1 MPVIGKK
8 RLGDLLVRSGSI
20 SQEQLKAALK
30 EQKSTGA
37 RLGHILVSSGL
48 MTRED
53 LLDVLSSHLNIPI
66 VNLEMVQPPPELL
79 RAIPEATARKHT
91 LFPIERV
98 NGRIRIAMADPLDLA
113 AVDEISAKL
122 SLEID
127 TSITSENQILNAID
141 SHYGFVNSAKE
152 AMLSAPAPSYGPG
165 SYEFGPME
173 QDHGEAA
180 PPIAKLVEAII
191 RQGVADRASDIHIE
205 PGEDSLRV
213 RYRIDGVMF
222 GSISPEKELEAA
234 IISRI
239 KIMSKIDIAETR
251 VPQDGRFRM
260 KIDGKNLELRVS
272 TFPTIYGEAI
282 VLRILNRENI
292 LMGLEET
299 GLCGGTL
306 DDFKNSILKRQGII
320 IVTGPTGSGKTT
332 TLYSCLNMLN
342 SPEKTIVTIEDPVE
356 YRLKYVRQT
365 QVNPKGGL
373 TFARGL
379 RSILRQDPD
388 VIMVGEI
395 RDPETAQIATRA
407 AMTGHLVLSTMHTG
421 ASIDVIARLKDLG
434 METCLIVSTL
444 KGVLAQRLVRKIC
457 AKCGTENSG
466 LDTQVS
472 GLPMA
477 AEKTAVYGRRGCVR
491 CKSSGYFGRIGIF
504 EFLKIDDK
512 IQDMVVKG
520 ERPSSIRKFVLQS
533 GAFTTMRDDGLSKA
547 RSGVTT
553 LEEVEKATCEN

>member
-20 SQEQLKAALK
+20 SQEQLKAALQ

-37 RLGHILVSSGL
+37 RLGHIFVSSGL
-48 MTRED
+48 MTQED

-79 RAIPEATARKHT
+79 CAIPEATARKHT
-91 LFPIERV
+91 LFPIDRA

-152 AMLSAPAPSYGPG
+152 ALMSAPAPSYGPR
-165 SYEFGPME
+165 SYEFSPME
-173 QDHGEAA
+173 QDHGATA

-205 PGEDSLRV
+205 PDEDSLRV
-213 RYRIDGVMF
+213 RYRIDGIMF
-222 GSISPEKELEAA
+222 GAMSPEKELEPA

-299 GLCGGTL
+299 GLCGDTL

-356 YRLKYVRQT
+356 YRLKYIRQT
-365 QVNPKGGL
+365 QINLKGGL

-395 RDPETAQIATRA
+395 RDKETAQIATRA

-457 AKCGTENSG
+457 PKCAAKNNRLNPQYS
-466 LDTQVS
+466 S
-472 GLPMA
+472 LPMA
-477 AEKTAVYGRRGCVR
+477 AEETPAYGKDGCVR

-512 IQDMVVKG
+512 IQDMVVRG

-533 GAFTTMRDDGLSKA
+533 GAFTTMRDDGLSKVK
-547 RSGVTT
+547 SGVTT